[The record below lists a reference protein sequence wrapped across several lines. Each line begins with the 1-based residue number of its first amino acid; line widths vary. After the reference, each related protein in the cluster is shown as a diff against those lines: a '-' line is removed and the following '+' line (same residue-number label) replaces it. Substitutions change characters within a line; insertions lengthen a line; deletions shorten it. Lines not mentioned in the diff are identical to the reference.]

1 MKRGHFIVN
10 KKMKV
15 KQIKK
20 FILFFVSIVMLF
32 VVNSTIYALPFSLPF
47 SSLFNN
53 KNSEHLNE
61 IVIFDDETGIGK
73 YFDVEINGRTFR
85 FKTVLLK
92 DRSYE
97 QSDASYILLES
108 NRDFID
114 VGILSSGDY
123 TAVVFSKRVGIMEDE
138 RAKIQGSAAHG
149 IFSSSTDN
157 IIRTAEKLAC
167 EAIEKRKYIEPTKF
181 DIVKGRSQIEYYKE
195 SPYIMY
201 EKLDSEVY
209 HRISVEKILEEFALE
224 LETTNGIKIYEYE
237 GQKYS
242 IDDKGIIVFAFDKP
256 NNIKAIMDKVDKD
269 VNDYYDIAVAYEEG
283 NGVRINYNLA
293 IASFEKAAELGSSDA
308 FYRIGR
314 MYDFGKGVN
323 KDYKIS
329 KEYYEKAIAIDDNDK
344 ALYNLGVLYANGFGV
359 DVDLKKA
366 KELYER
372 AAKKNNMYAL
382 HNLAM
387 LYNNGEGVERDYN
400 LAAKYF
406 RLAGEAGNAYSW
418 SCLGIIYELGY
429 TGEYNYEYARECYEK
444 GMEMGSS
451 DAYCNLGLMYLSGS
465 YNNVPNIELGRE
477 YLKKAAMM
485 GNTRAN
491 NLLNAITDEEFSSL
505 LNDNK

>member
-1 MKRGHFIVN
+1 
-10 KKMKV
+10 MKV
-15 KQIKK
+15 KQINKL
-20 FILFFVSIVMLF
+20 ILVLISIAMFFT
-32 VVNSTIYALPFSLPF
+32 VNITVYALPFNLSF

-53 KNSEHLNE
+53 KPNEHLNE

-73 YFDVEINGRTFR
+73 YFDLEINGRTFR

-92 DRSYE
+92 ERSYE
-97 QSDASYILLES
+97 QSDASYLLLES
-108 NRDFID
+108 DRDFID
-114 VGILSSGDY
+114 VGILSSGYY
-123 TAVVFSKRVGIMEDE
+123 TVVVFSKRVGIMEDE
-138 RAKIQGSAAHG
+138 RVKIQGKAAHG
-149 IFSSSTDN
+149 ITSFSTEN
-157 IIRTAEKLAC
+157 IIKTAEKLAC
-167 EAIEKRKYIEPTKF
+167 GAIKNRKYIEITKF
-181 DIVKGRSQIEYYKE
+181 DKVNGRSQVEYYKE
-195 SPYIMY
+195 SPYVMY

-209 HRISVEKILEEFALE
+209 HRISVEKILEEFGAE
-224 LETTNGIKIYEYE
+224 VETTNGLKIYEYE

-242 IDDKGIIVFAFDKP
+242 IDDKGVIVFAFDKP
-256 NNIKAIMDKVDKD
+256 KNIKAIIDKKDKD
-269 VNDYYDIAVAYEEG
+269 ATDYYDIAVAYEEG
-283 NGVRINYNLA
+283 NGVRANYNLA

-308 FYRIGR
+308 FYRLGR
-314 MYDFGKGVN
+314 MYDFGVGVN

-359 DVDLKKA
+359 EVDLKKA
-366 KELYER
+366 RELYER

-387 LYNNGEGVERDYN
+387 LYNNGEGVEQDYN

-477 YLKKAAMM
+477 YLEKAAIM
-485 GNTRAN
+485 GNTRAI
-491 NLLNAITDEEFSSL
+491 NLLNSITDERFPSL